1 MMGNEAIK
9 IRKPAWAGQFYPA
22 HPQQLKEQIR
32 EFLDAAPSLQI
43 AGKILGVI
51 VPHAGYVYSGP
62 TAAIAYKQMAGLDI
76 KTVVVIAP
84 SHAVA
89 FSGASIYDGDYYET
103 PLGKIKIDKAL
114 SASLAEETPRIRL
127 SSTGHDFK
135 ARQPEHSLEV
145 QLPFLQQVIA
155 NTFELVAIVFHDY
168 TWENCRALGEA
179 IAKVMTPDKTILVAS
194 SDLYHGYS
202 YDECIATDDRT
213 LNAITAFDSENF
225 CRGAN
230 TLEYQACGAGPVTAM
245 MVAAQK
251 WGADRIELLGRTNSA
266 DVTGTKGG
274 WTVGY
279 AAMAVIQTN
288 IK

>member
-1 MMGNEAIK
+1 MVGNEAVK

-22 HPQQLKEQIR
+22 HPQQLREQIR
-32 EFLDAAPSLQI
+32 GFLDAAPSLPI
-43 AGKILGVI
+43 SGKIFGVI

-62 TAAIAYKQMAGLDI
+62 TAAIAYKQMVGLDI
-76 KTVVVIAP
+76 QTVVVIAP

-89 FSGASIYDGDYYET
+89 FSGASVYDGDFYET

-114 SASLAEETPRIRL
+114 STALSDESPHIRL
-127 SSTGHDFK
+127 SSMGHDFK
-135 ARQPEHSLEV
+135 APQPEHSLEV
-145 QLPFLQQVIA
+145 QLPFLQMVIA

-168 TWENCRALGEA
+168 TWENCSALGKA
-179 IAKVMTPDKTILVAS
+179 IADVVTPGKSILVAS

-213 LNAITAFDSENF
+213 LNAIAAFDPEEF

-245 MVAAQK
+245 MVAAK
-251 WGADRIELLGRTNSA
+251 AWGADRIELLGRTNSA
-266 DVTGTKGG
+266 DVTGTRGG